1 MVDNWPGRGFY
12 RGNKNALLADT
23 NRVLGIVATPP
34 NDKRTPPE
42 EGHDDAMRPT
52 PKMPPGG
59 IGTWVR
65 PPSEQA
71 ALATA
76 LDEAGVLTPTK
87 NAEMSA
93 AAGMD
98 IGATDIG
105 PAKMSRSTAEAMG
118 YTGDACDHCGSMKMQ
133 RTGHCNT
140 CAECGTTTGCS

>member
-34 NDKRTPPE
+34 NNKRTPPE
-42 EGHDDAMRPT
+42 EGHDDAMRPL

-59 IGTWVR
+59 IGTWVK
-65 PPSEQA
+65 PADPDAQVG
-71 ALATA
+71 L
-76 LDEAGVLTPTK
+76 V
-87 NAEMSA
+87 
-93 AAGMD
+93 GMD
-98 IGATDIG
+98 IGTTDLG
-105 PAKMSRSTAEAMG
+105 PAKMSRSTAEQMG